1 MIILEKIFYCYSN
14 PLKEFLIGNNERF
27 IIKSI
32 HEKTGKKFW
41 AFVGTEKLNKLLD
54 EWRLRKT

>member
-1 MIILEKIFYCYSN
+1 LKIFYCYSN

-27 IIKSI
+27 VIKSI

-54 EWRLRKT
+54 EWRLRKI